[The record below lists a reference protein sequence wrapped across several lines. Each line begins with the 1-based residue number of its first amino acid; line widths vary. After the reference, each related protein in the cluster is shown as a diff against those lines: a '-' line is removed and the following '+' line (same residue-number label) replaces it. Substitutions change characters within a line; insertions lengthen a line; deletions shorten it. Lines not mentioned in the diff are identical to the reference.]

1 MRLRTILLS
10 ILFIFTALSSAP
22 AFAAPT
28 AQSTATSL
36 VNTLNKKLPTYT
48 TLDDATTDV
57 NKFAATTPSGT
68 ISAYTVNTDTERLV
82 GAWNVNMG
90 GKVVCVVYGLNDKF
104 ISAKG
109 SCLAWYDKNR
119 SKIMAKSS
127 LSVMDQLMT
136 TAYRAASATVAFNG
150 GAKVTIANV
159 LAEIPNTQGSELFT
173 VTSTKTSITLK
184 NQYTSGV
191 YRIKGSKISR

>member
-1 MRLRTILLS
+1 MRLRTTLLS

-57 NKFAATTPSGT
+57 NRFAAIAPSGT
-68 ISAYTVNTDTERLV
+68 ITAYTVNTDTERLV

-127 LSVMDQLMT
+127 LSLMDQLMT

-150 GAKVTIANV
+150 GTKVTISNIV
-159 LAEIPNTQGSELFT
+159 AEIPNIGGSDLFT
-173 VTSTKTSITLK
+173 VTNTKTSITLK